1 MASFIQTQQSASGG
15 VGSAKFPDG
24 EGGIRTDLPHV
35 ENKELT
41 GIHLP
46 QDPPAQEPGRR
57 RCEYLVDIA
66 NNYNDNE
73 KHYDEYESVLD
84 ATVNKVKAE
93 TKAVINKLKDADT
106 DLGFEYSKEQNNL
119 KIKEYG

>member
-1 MASFIQTQQSASGG
+1 MPMNQKSNKGT
-15 VGSAKFPDG
+15 
-24 EGGIRTDLPHV
+24 
-35 ENKELT
+35 EN
-41 GIHLP
+41 
-46 QDPPAQEPGRR
+46 

-66 NNYNDNE
+66 NYYNDNE
-73 KHYDEYESVLD
+73 KSSDDYESVLD

>member
-1 MASFIQTQQSASGG
+1 MPMNQKSNKGT
-15 VGSAKFPDG
+15 
-24 EGGIRTDLPHV
+24 
-35 ENKELT
+35 EN
-41 GIHLP
+41 
-46 QDPPAQEPGRR
+46 

-73 KHYDEYESVLD
+73 KHYYEYESVLD

-93 TKAVINKLKDADT
+93 TKVVINKLKDADT
-106 DLGFEYSKEQNNL
+106 DLGFEYNKEQNNL

>member
-1 MASFIQTQQSASGG
+1 MPMNQKSNKGT
-15 VGSAKFPDG
+15 
-24 EGGIRTDLPHV
+24 
-35 ENKELT
+35 EN
-41 GIHLP
+41 
-46 QDPPAQEPGRR
+46 
-57 RCEYLVDIA
+57 RCEYFLDIA
-66 NNYNDNE
+66 NNNNDNE

-119 KIKEYG
+119 KIKRYG